1 MASAVDLPR
10 GIRVETGNCGL
21 EGLHS
26 KHTWL
31 GTDTSGP
38 VFRACLWERLGTWK
52 ILWLGDDPKQGRFRY
67 EDRRKDIKADPEKVM
82 DVVMGGGSGTP
93 PPIRTFF
100 WASRGYKLIKL
111 VRNY

>member
-31 GTDTSGP
+31 GTDASSP

-52 ILWLGDDPKQGRFRY
+52 ILWLGDDPKQGRFRH

-82 DVVMGGGSGTP
+82 DVVMGGGSDAP

-100 WASRGYKLIKL
+100 WLQGAI
-111 VRNY
+111 N

>member
-31 GTDTSGP
+31 GTDTAGP

-52 ILWLGDDPKQGRFRY
+52 ILWLGDDPKQGRFRH

-82 DVVMGGGSGTP
+82 DVVMGVGSGAS
-93 PPIRTFF
+93 PPIMTFLGGF
-100 WASRGYKLIKL
+100 KGL
-111 VRNY
+111 